1 MILITFVKIFGYL
14 IIIRPLIIKLS
25 VIISIIGLLSF
36 FLLKDKKSFTG
47 KLLMSFSLF
56 SLIPYIF
63 IDLQFIVGEFMV
75 FARAILFARVGLLI
89 GLFKR
94 FWLVEHDPIFW
105 GVSISVLIL
114 IYGIMS
120 THRRPSLTPLNDHET
135 IKTVKE
141 ISRLLK
147 IPAPQVYVLNTEEP
161 QLYTNANR
169 SKPYIAISVGAFETF
184 SKDELTAAI
193 THELAHVANN
203 DNENFFFSL
212 ISLIGTLFNFLNIIN
227 PLLIKRESEYAA
239 DETAAKVVGV
249 EPLINALL
257 KVSGVV
263 PSWRTGSGFIP
274 SKFELLFFTPSVKK
288 RIERLLVLYKEGALP
303 KLGQAFVELSYNT
316 N

>member
-1 MILITFVKIFGYL
+1 MLITFVKIFGYL
-14 IIIRPLIIKLS
+14 IIIRPLIVKLS
-25 VIISIIGLLSF
+25 ILISIIGLLSF
-36 FLLKDKKSFTG
+36 FFIKDKKSFTG

-63 IDLQFIVGEFMV
+63 IGLQFIVGDFMV
-75 FARAILFARVGLLI
+75 FARAVLSARFNLLVVI
-89 GLFKR
+89 FKR

-114 IYGIMS
+114 IYGLMS
-120 THRRPSLTPLNDHET
+120 THRKPPLTPLRDQET

-147 IPAPQVYVLNTEEP
+147 IPPPQVYMLNTEEP

-184 SKDELTAAI
+184 SKDELIAAI
-193 THELAHVANN
+193 THELAHIANN
-203 DNENFFFSL
+203 DNENFLFSL
-212 ISLIGTLFNFLNIIN
+212 ISLIGTLFNFLNLIN

-239 DETAAKVVGV
+239 DETAARVVGV

-274 SKFELLFFTPSVKK
+274 SKFELLVFTPSVKK
-288 RIERLLVLYKEGALP
+288 RIERLLVLYKEGAIP
-303 KLGQAFVELSYNT
+303 KLGQAFVELSDEAN
-316 N
+316 